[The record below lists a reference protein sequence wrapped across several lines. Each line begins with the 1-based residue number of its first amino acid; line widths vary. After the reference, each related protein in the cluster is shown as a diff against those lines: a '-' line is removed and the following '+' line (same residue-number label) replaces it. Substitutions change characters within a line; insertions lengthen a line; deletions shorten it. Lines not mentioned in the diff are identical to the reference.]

1 MHDFADSVVSV
12 SDVPV
17 HEACAS
23 LGRREKYR
31 AADLPSV
38 DVGAKIRNFF
48 HGSGVSLELG
58 TGKTFFIEKLRNRI
72 CHERMGVETPCEIV
86 VKRGCATLAS
96 GVPNRQFSTL
106 MLRFLIKALTFV
118 AVAGLLGGYARAGDV
133 LAPVPKTKKVS
144 VIIIPVRDEIAEP
157 VHYILR
163 RGLKQGADVVVL
175 DMKTPG
181 GNAGTALE
189 IMEALSKSSGKTI
202 TFVNTEAMSA
212 GAFIAAATE
221 EIWFAPGGVIGA
233 AAAVTSEGQDIPE
246 TMRLK
251 INSFLRAKIR
261 AISEGKGY
269 RGEVVSAM
277 IDKDY
282 ELKIGDKV
290 LKAKGELLS
299 LTASEATKTYGE
311 PPQPLLAAG
320 IAKDIDD
327 LLTQKYGAGNYEK
340 TTFVITW
347 SEKLAQYLNAVR
359 PLLLGLGLLALFI
372 EFKTPGFGVF
382 GISGIVLLSIVFL
395 SSYVSGL
402 SGHEPILIFALGV
415 ILLALELVFFHTA
428 GLLGVVGL
436 MLMGGSLVWAMADF
450 WPNQPISVTWS
461 SDMLVQPFI
470 NLGLGLLIALVL
482 AAILLRYLPKGW
494 VWDRLIV
501 GATVGG
507 SAQVAGG
514 SPEAATQIESLVGRR
529 GLAVTDLRPTGQV
542 EVDGKRYEA
551 RVAFKTVS
559 AGATIVVA
567 GRSGFE
573 LQVEEVQ
580 S

>member
-1 MHDFADSVVSV
+1 MLRSLIQSLLLVVLVGV
-12 SDVPV
+12 SGL
-17 HEACAS
+17 A
-23 LGRREKYR
+23 GR
-31 AADLPSV
+31 AADVIAPLSKDIVPAQ
-38 DVGAKIRNFF
+38 GKKI
-48 HGSGVSLELG
+48 SILV
-58 TGKTFFIEKLRNRI
+58 
-72 CHERMGVETPCEIV
+72 
-86 VKRGCATLAS
+86 
-96 GVPNRQFSTL
+96 
-106 MLRFLIKALTFV
+106 
-118 AVAGLLGGYARAGDV
+118 
-133 LAPVPKTKKVS
+133 
-144 VIIIPVRDEIAEP
+144 IPVRDHIDEP

-163 RGLKQGADVVVL
+163 RGLKEGADVVVL

-181 GNAGTALE
+181 GSAGTALE
-189 IMEALSKSSGKTI
+189 MMEALNKFSGKTI
-202 TFVNTEAMSA
+202 TYVNDEAMSA
-212 GAFIAAATE
+212 GAFISAATE
-221 EIWFAPGGVIGA
+221 EIWFSPGGVIGA
-233 AAAVTSEGQDIPE
+233 AAAVTAEGQDIPE

-277 IDKDY
+277 IDKDF

-299 LTASEATKTYGE
+299 LTAAEACKKYGE

-320 IAKDIDD
+320 TAKDIDD
-327 LLTQKYGAGNYEK
+327 LLTQKFGAGNYEK
-340 TTFVITW
+340 KTFQVTW
-347 SEKLAQYLNAVR
+347 SEKLAQYLNAIK
-359 PLLLGLGLLALFI
+359 PILLGLAMLALFI

-382 GISGIVLLSIVFL
+382 GISAIVLFSVVFL

-402 SGHEPILIFALGV
+402 SGHEPILVFALGV

-428 GLLGVVGL
+428 GVLGVLGL
-436 MLMGGSLVWAMADF
+436 MMMAGSLVWAMADF

-461 SDMLVQPFI
+461 SDMLVQPMV
-470 NLGLGLLIALVL
+470 NLGLGLVIAAVL
-482 AAILLRYLPKGW
+482 AVALLKYLPQGW

-507 SAQVAGG
+507 SAQIAGG
-514 SPEAATQIESLVGRR
+514 SPEAAAQVNSLVGKR

-551 RVAFKTVS
+551 RVAFKTVP
-559 AGATIVVA
+559 AGTAVVVS

-573 LQVEEVQ
+573 LQVEEA
-580 S
+580 